1 MDIKCRK
8 TSCKFNNAYT
18 CNAKDVDISCRL
30 KCHTFTPDTTKNAED
45 FSKNMFEADTETY
58 SNSRHIKNVNLFC
71 QAGNCLFNCSGQCK
85 ANGITVL
92 DENKGEALCGTFIKN

>member
-8 TSCKFNNAYT
+8 TSCKYNNAYT
-18 CNAKDVDISCRL
+18 CTAKDVDISSIVECT
-30 KCHTFTPDTTKNAED
+30 TFAPNLENNAED
-45 FSKNMFEADTETY
+45 FSRNMFESDVENY

-71 QAGNCLFNCSGQCK
+71 QAGNCLFNCSGKCK

-92 DENKGEALCGTFIKN
+92 DEGKSLAQCGTFIKN